1 MIKSDIYLTF
11 PGNCEQALGFYR
23 ECFCGQITQL
33 RQTKNAAAQAPYGGV
48 LYAEFEARGLRFTA
62 SDRVLC
68 EQPIHYGNNVVM
80 SLNFN
85 EYEEMKTVFDALA
98 LNGKINVPLHETLW
112 GTSTGMLTDQ
122 FGISWIVYKRDK
134 N

>member
-23 ECFCGQITQL
+23 ECFGGQIKQL
-33 RQTKNAAAQAPYGGV
+33 RQTGNPAAKAAHTGV

-68 EQPIHYGNNVVM
+68 EQPVRYGNNVAM

-85 EYEEMKTVFDALA
+85 GYEEMRTVFNALA
-98 LNGKINVPLHETLW
+98 QNGKINVPLHKTLW
-112 GTSTGMLTDQ
+112 GTCTGMVTDQ
-122 FGISWIVYKRDK
+122 FGISWILYKHDR